1 MKLSLNWLR
10 EWVELDGVSVDE
22 IVTKLTLAGIEVAG
36 ITSLSD
42 DRIVVGRI
50 EVIEA
55 HPKSDKLVVCKVD
68 VGDGQARTIVCGAK
82 NMVAGDVVPVA
93 LDGARP
99 VGVDFEIVTR
109 PVAGVVSEGMLCAEE
124 ELGLSHHSDGL
135 WILPKNLKIGQPAYE
150 ATGTQDQV
158 IEVELTPNRSD
169 CLSHKGIARE
179 LSALLQRPMRRPEHS
194 AELSAGAAVSTF
206 TGLRVED
213 AEGCPRYGLAVVDA
227 LEIGPS
233 PDWLRH
239 RLAMCGTRSINNVVD
254 MTNYVLLDV
263 GQPLHAFDLDKLQG
277 EIVVRRARAGE
288 SMVGIDHKSY
298 TLDERDLVIADSE
311 GPVAIAGVMGGERT
325 EVTEST
331 RRIAIEC
338 AQFHPSLV
346 RKTAKRLGVHTES
359 SHRFERGI
367 DSGEVGNNLRLAVRI
382 LASALENSS
391 AILADG
397 VLSHETAPLTPV
409 EVRFAV
415 ERVNQILG
423 TSLEDLEVV
432 EILNRLGIETVCDEA
447 HLISKVPTWRPD
459 IERPIDLIEEVAR
472 VYGYDKLTPTLPR
485 IPMGQIHQTRT
496 QPGHPPTIIPR
507 RRLAHVRRART
518 LLLGAGFAEAMN
530 YSFFGDDELA
540 ALGLGSED
548 VRSQA
553 RVVAN
558 PLAADQ
564 RLMRT
569 SLVPG
574 LLKALRLNVARK
586 QSTVAMFEFGRV
598 YLAEGETERLAVLAT
613 GSRLGNIA
621 DLRVWDFYDLKGLL
635 ETLVEPFALSGSWV
649 LPSNPEPYLHP
660 GVQAEWQVGGKTV
673 AVLGQLH
680 PRLTQDLNI
689 ETPVFLLD
697 VNFEMVT
704 RSAEQAHK
712 YAPMPKFPAVHRD
725 FAFLVDEQCRYGD
738 VEAAIRSASEMME
751 TVQLF
756 DVYSGPQVP
765 AGKRSVAVAVSY
777 RAADRT
783 LTEEEI
789 NAVDSRIISA
799 VQAQTGAT
807 LR

>member
-1 MKLSLNWLR
+1 
-10 EWVELDGVSVDE
+10 
-22 IVTKLTLAGIEVAG
+22 
-36 ITSLSD
+36 
-42 DRIVVGRI
+42 
-50 EVIEA
+50 
-55 HPKSDKLVVCKVD
+55 
-68 VGDGQARTIVCGAK
+68 
-82 NMVAGDVVPVA
+82 
-93 LDGARP
+93 
-99 VGVDFEIVTR
+99 
-109 PVAGVVSEGMLCAEE
+109 
-124 ELGLSHHSDGL
+124 
-135 WILPKNLKIGQPAYE
+135 
-150 ATGTQDQV
+150 
-158 IEVELTPNRSD
+158 
-169 CLSHKGIARE
+169 
-179 LSALLQRPMRRPEHS
+179 
-194 AELSAGAAVSTF
+194 
-206 TGLRVED
+206 
-213 AEGCPRYGLAVVDA
+213 
-227 LEIGPS
+227 
-233 PDWLRH
+233 
-239 RLAMCGTRSINNVVD
+239 
-254 MTNYVLLDV
+254 
-263 GQPLHAFDLDKLQG
+263 
-277 EIVVRRARAGE
+277 
-288 SMVGIDHKSY
+288 
-298 TLDERDLVIADSE
+298 
-311 GPVAIAGVMGGERT
+311 
-325 EVTEST
+325 
-331 RRIAIEC
+331 
-338 AQFHPSLV
+338 
-346 RKTAKRLGVHTES
+346 
-359 SHRFERGI
+359 
-367 DSGEVGNNLRLAVRI
+367 
-382 LASALENSS
+382 
-391 AILADG
+391 
-397 VLSHETAPLTPV
+397 
-409 EVRFAV
+409 
-415 ERVNQILG
+415 
-423 TSLEDLEVV
+423 
-432 EILNRLGIETVCDEA
+432 
-447 HLISKVPTWRPD
+447 
-459 IERPIDLIEEVAR
+459 
-472 VYGYDKLTPTLPR
+472 
-485 IPMGQIHQTRT
+485 
-496 QPGHPPTIIPR
+496 
-507 RRLAHVRRART
+507 
-518 LLLGAGFAEAMN
+518 LLGAGFAEAMN

-540 ALGLGSED
+540 ALGLESQD

-799 VQAQTGAT
+799 VQAQTGGT